1 MTTYTEKYSQSIGG
15 HFVDALSGLVQ
26 RWQHWVSIQQLK
38 ANVHRERQQLL
49 EMSDATLGDLGI
61 TWDQAQEEARKVNLP
76 VARIE
81 MLNRKAL

>member
-1 MTTYTEKYSQSIGG
+1 MTTYTENYTQKVDGS
-15 HFVDALSGLVQ
+15 FVDALSGLVQ

-38 ANVHRERQQLL
+38 ANIHRERQQLL
-49 EMSDATLGDLGI
+49 EMSNVTLGDLGI
-61 TWDQAQEEARKVNLP
+61 TWDQAQEEARKVDLP